1 MNGVCAKRLLDNVDG
16 IFEKIEDMIRNKM
29 TTTPSRNPSDIPKLT
44 LVVQKF
50 KRLLDTIDLVFLKAR
65 QIYLSPEEIEQ
76 AKMLVRKAEELWND
90 LDLNVTPKF
99 HILIAHTIDQMVM
112 YDGIADK
119 VEDFVEKSH
128 QVGKRLDHLVA
139 RMKTQ
144 SFEQQELVK
153 IRRQ

>member
-1 MNGVCAKRLLDNVDG
+1 MNGVCAKKLLDNING
-16 IFEKIEDMIRNKM
+16 IFKKINEMIEMKM
-29 TTTPSRNPSDIPKLT
+29 TTTPSRKPSDIPKLT

-50 KRLLDTIDLVFLKAR
+50 KMLLDTIDVVFLKLC
-65 QIYLSPEEIEQ
+65 QIYPSPDEIKQ
-76 AKMLVRKAEELWND
+76 TRTLVRKAEDLWND

-99 HILIAHTIDQMVM
+99 HILITPTIDQMVM

-128 QVGKRLDHLVA
+128 QIGKRLDHLVA